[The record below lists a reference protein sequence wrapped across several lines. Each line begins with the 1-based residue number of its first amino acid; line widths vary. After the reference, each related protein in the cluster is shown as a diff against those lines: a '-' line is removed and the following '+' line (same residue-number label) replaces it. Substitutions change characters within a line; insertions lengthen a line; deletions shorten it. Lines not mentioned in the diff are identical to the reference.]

1 MQLRQIELI
10 IPQSRRADAEDL
22 IKNRKE
28 VLSISV
34 QPITATQRSSKDWEH
49 ELFLRDLF
57 LIRIL
62 LPAEGSEGL
71 LDLLQTQ
78 FSLEE
83 GYRINI
89 FPVEATLPR
98 PEEPKA
104 PEEPPE
110 EAQEKGAGEASI
122 EKEKENIRIS
132 REELYEDVEAAAKFT
147 TIYMVMIVLSS
158 IVAAIGILN
167 NNVAVI
173 IGAMVMA
180 PLLGPNV
187 ALSLATTLGDLSLA
201 RNALKANIAGIG
213 IAVLLS
219 LVMGSMLLVDPSTP
233 EIQSRTSVGLKDIIL
248 ALASGCAGA
257 LSFTSAAPAALIGV
271 AVAVALLPPLVTFGL
286 LLGSGHTVLAFG
298 ALLLFIMNIIC
309 VNLAG
314 VATFVAQGISPRT
327 WWAAER
333 ARMSTIIAIS
343 LWVLL
348 LVVLLALSII
358 YRGVRISWI

>member
-10 IPQSRRADAEDL
+10 LPQSRRADAEEV

-34 QPITATQRSSKDWEH
+34 QPIIATQRYSNDWEH
-49 ELFLRDLF
+49 ELFLKDQF
-57 LIRIL
+57 LTRIL

-71 LDLLQTQ
+71 LGLLQTN
-78 FSLEE
+78 FSLEK
-83 GYRINI
+83 GFRINI

-98 PEEPKA
+98 PAKPKT
-104 PEEPPE
+104 PEESPEGLQEISAGE
-110 EAQEKGAGEASI
+110 EATA
-122 EKEKENIRIS
+122 EKEKEKVRIS
-132 REELYEDVEAAAKFT
+132 REELYEDVEAAAKLT
-147 TIYMVMIVLSS
+147 TVYMVMIVLSS

-173 IGAMVMA
+173 IGAMVIA

-187 ALSLATTLGDLSLA
+187 ALSPATTLGDLSLA
-201 RNALKANIAGIG
+201 RNALKANIAGIA
-213 IAVLLS
+213 IAVVLS
-219 LVMGSMLLVDPSTP
+219 LVMGSVLLVNPSIP
-233 EIQSRTSVGLKDIIL
+233 EIESRTSAGLKDVVL

-271 AVAVALLPPLVTFGL
+271 AVAVALLPPLITFGL
-286 LLGSGHTVLAFG
+286 LLGSGHTSLAFG
-298 ALLLFIMNIIC
+298 ALLLFITSVIC

-327 WWAAER
+327 W
-333 ARMSTIIAIS
+333 
-343 LWVLL
+343 
-348 LVVLLALSII
+348 
-358 YRGVRISWI
+358 

>member
-10 IPQSRRADAEDL
+10 LPENRRADAEEA

-34 QPITATQRSSKDWEH
+34 QPITASQRYSKNWEH
-49 ELFLRDLF
+49 ELFLKDQF

-62 LPAEGSEGL
+62 VPAEESEGL
-71 LDLLQTQ
+71 LDLLQTN

-83 GYRINI
+83 GFRINI

-98 PEEPKA
+98 PAQPKPSEEVSEGP
-104 PEEPPE
+104 
-110 EAQEKGAGEASI
+110 QEISAGEAASE
-122 EKEKENIRIS
+122 EKEKKMVRIS
-132 REELYEDVEAAAKFT
+132 REELYEDVEAAAQLTVF
-147 TIYMVMIVLSS
+147 YMVMIFLSC

-201 RNALKANIAGIG
+201 KNALKANTAGIV
-213 IAVLLS
+213 IAVVLS
-219 LVMGSMLLVDPSTP
+219 LVMGSILTVNPSIP
-233 EIQSRTSVGLKDIIL
+233 EIESRTSVGLKDVIL

-286 LLGSGHTVLAFG
+286 LLGSGHTSLAFG

-314 VATFVAQGISPRT
+314 VATFVAQGILPRT

-333 ARMSTIIAIS
+333 ARRATIIAIA
-343 LWVLL
+343 LWAML
-348 LVVLLALSII
+348 LVILIILAILAS
-358 YRGVRISWI
+358 SHA